1 MSTWFVI
8 QVLCAK
14 ILNFIQH
21 GIFPSNNALD
31 GIYLKNFLEKFK
43 WRVLWRHLTP
53 EWSRPTKNLPFNYWP
68 RQCLT
73 RKSFK
78 STCGKKQNVSSQA
91 FPNQVSKISQLAPH
105 WRYWF
110 ACSLMFKTALIVWLH
125 TCIFANPT
133 AKVWSWN
140 SVYNMWILCLLVEI
154 ILAAQP
160 IVACFDQAI
169 GSFVFLLCALWE
181 ALSITKKKILSGQV
195 VVAML

>member
-1 MSTWFVI
+1 M
-8 QVLCAK
+8 QCAR

-43 WRVLWRHLTP
+43 WRVLWHHLTP

-78 STCGKKQNVSSQA
+78 STRGKKQNASSQA
-91 FPNQVSKISQLAPH
+91 FPNQVSTISQLAPH

-133 AKVWSWN
+133 AKAVIMKFSLQHVDFMPACRNHFSCSTYCGVFWPSN
-140 SVYNMWILCLLVEI
+140 RILCFSSLC
-154 ILAAQP
+154 
-160 IVACFDQAI
+160 IVR
-169 GSFVFLLCALWE
+169 
-181 ALSITKKKILSGQV
+181 SIAHHKKKKF
-195 VVAML
+195 